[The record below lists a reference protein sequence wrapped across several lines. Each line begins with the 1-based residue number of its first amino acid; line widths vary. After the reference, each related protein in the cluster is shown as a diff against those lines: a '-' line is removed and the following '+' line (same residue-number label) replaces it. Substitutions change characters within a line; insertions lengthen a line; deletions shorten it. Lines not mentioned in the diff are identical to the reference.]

1 MRGVVYCCA
10 IALALSACAKH
21 APLAPP
27 TYLQVDIN
35 VSPTT
40 LDPRFAT
47 DAISER
53 IDELIHDSMVRADRD
68 GEFRGDLAQTI
79 KRPAPTRLIFHL
91 RRGIRFS
98 DGRELTAR
106 DVIYT
111 YDSVRDPA
119 SLSLKRAGLAEMSAL
134 RALDDYTIE
143 MTTRRPFA
151 PALAMATLGVV
162 PAGSGFARTHTG
174 FAPAGTG
181 AFRLVRFMP
190 DEAIVL
196 ARNPY
201 HPYPRDAAPGIVF
214 KVVPDATVRALE
226 LVEGICDFAEND
238 GVQPDLI
245 PYLASHR
252 DLEIEKSPGTT
263 FQYLIFNFRDPRLRD
278 LRMRRAIAY
287 AIDREQFVT
296 SMLRGTARVAS
307 GMLTPENWAYEG
319 DVTRYRYNPAM
330 AKHLLEEAGYAPGD
344 PRLSFV
350 YKTTPE
356 GRRLAEALQAML
368 RKVGIRLEIRTNE
381 WATFYA
387 DLTRGNFDLAS
398 SQLVGIDEPRE
409 YYLLYDS
416 KELPPQGMNRGAYA
430 NPAMDRLVEAGD
442 GELDP
447 VARRRIYARVQ
458 QLAAIDLPY
467 LPLWWV
473 DNVAVL
479 NRRLRGFE
487 PYPNGSL
494 RSLATATYLPSPA
507 RHRFD
512 D

>member
-1 MRGVVYCCA
+1 
-10 IALALSACAKH
+10 
-21 APLAPP
+21 
-27 TYLQVDIN
+27 
-35 VSPTT
+35 
-40 LDPRFAT
+40 LD
-47 DAISER
+47 
-53 IDELIHDSMVRADRD
+53 
-68 GEFRGDLAQTI
+68 
-79 KRPAPTRLIFHL
+79 K
-91 RRGIRFS
+91 
-98 DGRELTAR
+98 
-106 DVIYT
+106 
-111 YDSVRDPA
+111 
-119 SLSLKRAGLAEMSAL
+119 
-134 RALDDYTIE
+134 YTIE
-143 MTTRRPFA
+143 VTTRRSFA
-151 PALAMATLGVV
+151 PALTMATLGVV
-162 PAGSGFARTHTG
+162 PAGSGYVRARKG
-174 FAPAGTG
+174 LAPAGTG
-181 AFRLVRFMP
+181 AFRLTRFRP

-201 HPYPRDAAPGIVF
+201 HSYPRDAAPGLVL

-226 LVEGICDFAEND
+226 LVEGICDFTEND

-252 DLEIEKSPGTT
+252 DLEVEESPGTT

-287 AIDREQFVT
+287 AIDRDQFVT
-296 SMLRGTARVAS
+296 SMLRGTARVAT
-307 GMLTPENWAYEG
+307 GMLTPENWAYEAN
-319 DVTRYRYNPAM
+319 VARYQYDPAA
-330 AKHLLEEAGYAPGD
+330 AKHLLEEAGYSAGD

-398 SQLVGIDEPRE
+398 SQLVGINDPHQ
-409 YYLLYDS
+409 YYLIYDS
-416 KELPPQGMNRGAYA
+416 EELPPQGMNRGAYS
-430 NPAMDRLVEAGD
+430 NPEMDQLVEAGD
-442 GELDP
+442 TELDP
-447 VARRRIYARVQ
+447 AVRRKIYARVQ

-494 RSLATATYLPSPA
+494 RSLATASYLPSPA
-507 RHRFD
+507 RHWFD